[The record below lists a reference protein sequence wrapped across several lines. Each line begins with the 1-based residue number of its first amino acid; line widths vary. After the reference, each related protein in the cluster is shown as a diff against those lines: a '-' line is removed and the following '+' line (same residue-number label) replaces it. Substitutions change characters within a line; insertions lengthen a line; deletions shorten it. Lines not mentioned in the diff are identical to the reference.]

1 MRNENIFFKN
11 KTEIGNTNVPIE
23 QFATGNRI
31 TPTASATS
39 VKEGTIA
46 FSELGDLCYTKK
58 DKNGV
63 GRWFSLGLKIN
74 FNELKILTLN
84 QKWSGTKGSYNGD
97 VSISFGSSGKIN
109 IAPISINFVISREK
123 TLGGYVISSNVM
135 NFDTNL
141 PLLPA
146 LFFVASQYSLN
157 LWCDEVEKLLNN
169 EIEVIWRYQSKDL
182 QFEEEKYRNKIGTYL
197 ISDLYKVQSLF
208 EAIDKELPKKLGN
221 TSFTPTPRIYKGFND
236 FKDVKIIVDTPEK
249 SKKFQELIFSLG
261 GSWAQDVTTYVQET
275 DSKYIYINGS
285 VLLTSGSNE
294 DFYKNNNK
302 EEIFYDDV
310 FPNESST
317 SSSTSSTTTDFNGYT
332 PAEYI
337 SEMFAL
343 NQVYSALLPPDDL
356 YNALSSK
363 RLSKLQKLNISRC
376 FGEFYVVWKYND
388 LPAWEMFCEAEK
400 NFRNNYIPDIAEKF
414 QKYAVRKEFL
424 ALIGISA
431 NNNNSYEISNGSV
444 DDFNATYIYD
454 EIFSKLVKNIPSQV
468 ALYEAYKEYYDK
480 VVFGKTPSTPT
491 TKKYTAEDFRNT
503 KIIVDTPEKST
514 NLQNFLF
521 SFGITW
527 VSGDTE
533 VLFPDY
539 SYILVSNSLKISA
552 GDVINSFRISPLKE
566 IFYDDIFPDTNP
578 TATSTSSKKYTLDD
592 FRNTKIKVDTPEKSE
607 KFQELVFSSGVQWAD
622 ETQIIYGT
630 DEKYIY
636 IDNTPEMSCG
646 SVDDN
651 FLNKPYKEIFYD
663 DIFPD
668 TNTTKT
674 STPSKKSSGSNTFS
688 SLNSFYETKIILDS
702 EDESR
707 KFQELVISLGA
718 TWDSDLY
725 FNQNDPKFLNKKFLS
740 INALGILDFY
750 TYGDFQNSKYPEIFY
765 KDIFPYTNTTA
776 QPTKKYTAEDFKNA
790 KIKIS
795 SVEQSKELQEF
806 MFSLGSSWIR
816 GGKRIIDNLN
826 AKYYFINDDAI
837 MSWGS
842 DEEEF
847 NKSTKKEFLF
857 SDIFPDTNPT
867 ATPTKKTWT
876 LDDFYG
882 TKFRVRGAFYNQV
895 SEEKGEERSKKF
907 QELVFSLGVQW
918 ADETQKVKFTD
929 KPYLYINYEGELDY
943 GTYGADFLDS
953 DYREIFYDDIFPKTN
968 SIADMDFSSLFENA
982 LKSPTVTLNSVNP
995 TKTLEELEQE
1005 YSDLLFLISVT
1016 PTINF
1021 KEVSELK
1028 QQASVLKDE
1037 IDASVL
1043 IIKDKLLTE
1052 NNIFDELF
1060 TASSVQTKH
1069 RYDIKPYADGFAPDG
1084 TPTMLPKSIYELTLT
1099 DNFESWFGNFQSAYQ
1114 FKNSPYTEVPCSIV
1128 KNIHYEPQI
1137 VYHGT
1142 GAQFS
1147 FFDFNNF
1154 PIMYFAENYYYAE
1167 WFAEQKGAE
1176 NGTNGYVYPFFLDIK
1191 NPLDLTHFGIDEIT
1205 PQEFVDWLYLQTGLE
1220 ADELKINPAIL
1231 QSKKPT
1237 WAWVYLRNGE
1247 EMLKVLRDTKLFDG
1261 IVYYEQNP
1269 PIKPTERNYKTKGFI
1284 IFASQSAK
1292 IVDPERYNLLVPSMR
1307 SFYLK
1312 KGGKL

>member
-63 GRWFSLGLKIN
+63 GRWFSLGLKNLN

-84 QKWSGTKGSYNGD
+84 QKWTGTKGSYNGD
-97 VSISFGSSGKIN
+97 VNIMLGSSGKIN
-109 IAPISINFVISREK
+109 IAPISLNFAINREK
-123 TLGGYVISSNVM
+123 TLGGYVISASVVDYNT
-135 NFDTNL
+135 DDNL
-141 PLLPA
+141 TPP

-157 LWCDEVEKLLNN
+157 LWCDEVEELLNN
-169 EIEVIWRYQSKDL
+169 EIEVIWRYQSKDI
-182 QFEEEKYRNKIGTYL
+182 QFAEEKYRNLIASYL
-197 ISDLYKVQSLF
+197 RADLYKVQSLF

-221 TSFTPTPRIYKGFND
+221 TSFTPTPRTYKGFND
-236 FKDVKIIVDTPEK
+236 FKNVKIIVDTPEK

-261 GSWAQDVTTYVQET
+261 GSWAQNFTTYVQET
-275 DSKYIYINGS
+275 DSKYIYSNGS

-294 DFYKNNNK
+294 DFYKNNNN

-332 PAEYI
+332 AEEFI
-337 SEMFAL
+337 DEMFSL
-343 NQVYSALLPPDDL
+343 NPFNSKIIKKEDL
-356 YNALSSK
+356 YDALFSK
-363 RLSKLQKLNISRC
+363 RLSYKQKFIISSC
-376 FGEFYVVWKYND
+376 FGTFESYSEDKPNWD
-388 LPAWEMFCEAEK
+388 LFKKAQM
-400 NFRNNYIPDIAEKF
+400 NFRTTPIPDSTVKF
-414 QKYAVRKEFL
+414 NKFKIKPVFFELIKKSPVVAIWNGTTETFNNDIIYDSFFSKAVK
-424 ALIGISA
+424 
-431 NNNNSYEISNGSV
+431 NNNTRDIL
-444 DDFNATYIYD
+444 F
-454 EIFSKLVKNIPSQV
+454 
-468 ALYEAYKEYYDK
+468 EAYEEYYNNL
-480 VVFGKTPSTPT
+480 VSGTNPSTPTQTQTPT
-491 TKKYTAEDFRNT
+491 TKKYTAEDFKNT

-521 SFGITW
+521 SLGLTWATGSTSVLYTSKQYIDINTNKKITA
-527 VSGDTE
+527 TNNE
-533 VLFPDY
+533 TTFENLQ
-539 SYILVSNSLKISA
+539 N
-552 GDVINSFRISPLKE
+552 KE
-566 IFYDDIFPDTNP
+566 IFYDDF
-578 TATSTSSKKYTLDD
+578 
-592 FRNTKIKVDTPEKSE
+592 
-607 KFQELVFSSGVQWAD
+607 
-622 ETQIIYGT
+622 
-630 DEKYIY
+630 
-636 IDNTPEMSCG
+636 
-646 SVDDN
+646 
-651 FLNKPYKEIFYD
+651 
-663 DIFPD
+663 FPD
-668 TNTTKT
+668 TNT
-674 STPSKKSSGSNTFS
+674 
-688 SLNSFYETKIILDS
+688 
-702 EDESR
+702 
-707 KFQELVISLGA
+707 
-718 TWDSDLY
+718 
-725 FNQNDPKFLNKKFLS
+725 
-740 INALGILDFY
+740 
-750 TYGDFQNSKYPEIFY
+750 
-765 KDIFPYTNTTA
+765 
-776 QPTKKYTAEDFKNA
+776 
-790 KIKIS
+790 
-795 SVEQSKELQEF
+795 
-806 MFSLGSSWIR
+806 
-816 GGKRIIDNLN
+816 
-826 AKYYFINDDAI
+826 
-837 MSWGS
+837 
-842 DEEEF
+842 
-847 NKSTKKEFLF
+847 
-857 SDIFPDTNPT
+857 T

-882 TKFRVRGAFYNQV
+882 TKFRVRGDFYNQV

-1069 RYDIKPYADGFAPDG
+1069 RYDIKPYADGFAPNG

-1292 IVDPERYNLLVPSMR
+1292 IVDPERYNLLLPSMR

>member
-63 GRWFSLGLKIN
+63 GRWFSLGLKNLN

-84 QKWSGTKGSYNGD
+84 QKWTGTKGSYNGD
-97 VSISFGSSGKIN
+97 VNIMLGSSGKIN
-109 IAPISINFVISREK
+109 IAPISLNFAINREK
-123 TLGGYVISSNVM
+123 TLGGYVISASVVDYNT
-135 NFDTNL
+135 DDNL
-141 PLLPA
+141 TPP

-157 LWCDEVEKLLNN
+157 LWCDEVEELLNN
-169 EIEVIWRYQSKDL
+169 EIEVIWRYQSKDI
-182 QFEEEKYRNKIGTYL
+182 QFAEEKYRNLIASYL
-197 ISDLYKVQSLF
+197 RADLYKVQSLF

-221 TSFTPTPRIYKGFND
+221 TSFTPTPRTYKGFND
-236 FKDVKIIVDTPEK
+236 FKNVKIIVDTPEK

-261 GSWAQDVTTYVQET
+261 GSWAQNFTTYVQET
-275 DSKYIYINGS
+275 DSKYIYSNGS

-294 DFYKNNNK
+294 DFYKNNNN

-332 PAEYI
+332 AEEFI
-337 SEMFAL
+337 DEMFSL
-343 NQVYSALLPPDDL
+343 NPFNSKIIKKEDL
-356 YNALSSK
+356 YDALFSK
-363 RLSKLQKLNISRC
+363 RLSYKQKFIISSC
-376 FGEFYVVWKYND
+376 FGTFESYSEDKPNWD
-388 LPAWEMFCEAEK
+388 LFKKAQM
-400 NFRNNYIPDIAEKF
+400 NFRTTPIPDSTVKF
-414 QKYAVRKEFL
+414 NKFKIKPVFFELIKKSPVVAIWNGTTETFNNDIIYDSFFSKAVK
-424 ALIGISA
+424 
-431 NNNNSYEISNGSV
+431 NNNTRDIL
-444 DDFNATYIYD
+444 F
-454 EIFSKLVKNIPSQV
+454 
-468 ALYEAYKEYYDK
+468 EAYEEYYNNL
-480 VVFGKTPSTPT
+480 VSGTNPSTPTQTQTPT
-491 TKKYTAEDFRNT
+491 TKKYTAEDFKNT

-521 SFGITW
+521 SLGLTWATGSTSVLYTSKQYIDINTNKKITA
-527 VSGDTE
+527 TNNE
-533 VLFPDY
+533 TTFENLQ
-539 SYILVSNSLKISA
+539 N
-552 GDVINSFRISPLKE
+552 KE
-566 IFYDDIFPDTNP
+566 IFYDDFFPDTNP
-578 TATSTSSKKYTLDD
+578 TATSSPSKKYTLDD
-592 FRNTKIKVDTPEKSE
+592 FKRKKIIVDTPEKS
-607 KFQELVFSSGVQWAD
+607 KKIQELFFSIGGKYIGEYGVQW
-622 ETQIIYGT
+622 T
-630 DEKYIY
+630 
-636 IDNTPEMSCG
+636 TPQNL
-646 SVDDN
+646 D
-651 FLNKPYKEIFYD
+651 KPYLVMDVEGQMTYMNGNFA
-663 DIFPD
+663 
-668 TNTTKT
+668 
-674 STPSKKSSGSNTFS
+674 
-688 SLNSFYETKIILDS
+688 NSD
-702 EDESR
+702 
-707 KFQELVISLGA
+707 
-718 TWDSDLY
+718 WD
-725 FNQNDPKFLNKKFLS
+725 
-740 INALGILDFY
+740 
-750 TYGDFQNSKYPEIFY
+750 EIFY
-765 KDIFPYTNTTA
+765 KDIFPDTNT
-776 QPTKKYTAEDFKNA
+776 
-790 KIKIS
+790 
-795 SVEQSKELQEF
+795 
-806 MFSLGSSWIR
+806 
-816 GGKRIIDNLN
+816 
-826 AKYYFINDDAI
+826 
-837 MSWGS
+837 
-842 DEEEF
+842 
-847 NKSTKKEFLF
+847 
-857 SDIFPDTNPT
+857 T

-882 TKFRVRGAFYNQV
+882 TKFRVRGDFYNQV

-1069 RYDIKPYADGFAPDG
+1069 RYDIKPYADGFAPNG

-1292 IVDPERYNLLVPSMR
+1292 IVDPERYNLLLPSMR